1 MGIKKIVLAVA
12 ILLLPSMAFATGVT
26 YSTSGSLTGAGFI
39 TFKDSHKHIPASNIP
54 ALNQELGT
62 LKVNCEDPTCNT
74 LPGATLTVTITQT
87 LPGDGMG
94 STTATLHGSFT
105 HTSGG
110 LLVLLWSGP
119 VSITAGGVTTV
130 YNPGTSSGAVCTSGS
145 CLVHLTA
152 DIVQTSEVP
161 EPSTGLLLGL
171 GTLGLMGLATV
182 SRKLISP

>member
-1 MGIKKIVLAVA
+1 MGMKKMGLGVA
-12 ILLLPSMAFATGVT
+12 ILLLPGMAFATGVT

-39 TFKDSHKHIPASNIP
+39 TYQDSHKHIPAGDIP

-62 LKVNCEDPTCNT
+62 LKVHCEDPTCNT
-74 LPGATLTVTITQT
+74 LPGATLTVTVSQT

-94 STTATLHGSFT
+94 TATATLHGSFT

-152 DIVQTSEVP
+152 DIVQTSSVP
-161 EPSTGLLLGL
+161 EPSTGSLLGL
-171 GTLGLMGLATV
+171 GTLGLIGLATV